1 MHSNCPLS
9 QKYTIPFGQLLN
21 SEAAL
26 HTPVVLPEDY
36 YLTNFQRLL
45 GFVEQQ
51 YADLL
56 SSRETG
62 FLNTFRRLEEDAQK
76 LYVRLVGRKGP
87 MFRRDKLN
95 YPEIAA
101 IELAVNELVG
111 AGLMQVN
118 PPLDLVA
125 VSDLMTK
132 SELLCCFP
140 DQLGPYRSERKQALV
155 NRLVDSGNPCP
166 DLPFTILQPLYRE
179 ELRTLLF
186 LFFGNLSQD
195 LTEFVLQDLG
205 LNRFESYP
213 LNSRLFDRREELE
226 QGLSLSLL
234 WQAVAR
240 NNKKLDLDE
249 LQALADKL
257 PPSSDF
263 SHPTLKRR
271 YARLVNAIARDL
283 ERQGALREA
292 VASFQQSYL
301 PPSRERRTRILARL
315 NDTAGALALCEEIEA
330 SPASSL
336 ELAFA
341 HRFAKTLKGEKRRRQ
356 TTPFNERTLELNDHG
371 QRVEFQVQAHFK
383 DQGWQVFYVE
393 NALINGLAG
402 LWFWDIIFADR
413 EGAFF
418 HPFQSGPADLMTPDF
433 YRSCKDSIYQRLAE
447 MSESHLLDTLLAT
460 YSKKQGISNRLVI
473 WPALSPE
480 LITLAVSLIP
490 MAQLRAM
497 FQRLMFDIAHNRT
510 GFPDLI
516 LFDQENS
523 RYQWLEVKGPGDRLQ
538 ENQKLWLAFFQENGI
553 PAEVVY
559 VRWAEA

>member
-1 MHSNCPLS
+1 MP
-9 QKYTIPFGQLLN
+9 
-21 SEAAL
+21 
-26 HTPVVLPEDY
+26 TPIVLPEDY
-36 YLTNFQRLL
+36 YLTNFQQLL
-45 GFVEQQ
+45 GFVERQ

-56 SSRETG
+56 NCREID
-62 FLNTFRRLEEDAQK
+62 FLDRFRRLAEDAQK

-87 MFRRDKLN
+87 MFRLDKLS

-101 IELAVNELVG
+101 IELAVNELSG

-118 PPLDLVA
+118 PPLGLVA
-125 VSDLMTK
+125 VSDLITK
-132 SELLCCFP
+132 SELLRCFP
-140 DQLGPYRSERKQALV
+140 DQLWPYRSDRKQTLV
-155 NRLVDSGNPCP
+155 NRLVDSADPCP
-166 DLPFTILQPLYRE
+166 DLPFTIVQPLCRE

-205 LNRFESYP
+205 LNRFENYP
-213 LNSRLFDRREELE
+213 LTSRLFNSREELE
-226 QGLSLSLL
+226 QGLNLSQL

-240 NNKKLDLDE
+240 NNNKLDPDE
-249 LQALADKL
+249 LQALAANL

-263 SHPTLKRR
+263 AHPTLKRR

-292 VASFQQSYL
+292 VASFQLSYL
-301 PPSRERRTRILARL
+301 PPSRERRTRILAKL
-315 NDTAGALALCEEIEA
+315 NDTAGALALCAEIEA

-341 HRFAKTLKGEKRRRQ
+341 QRFAKTLNGEKRQRQ
-356 TTPFNERTLELNDHG
+356 NTGFNERALELNDNG
-371 QRVEFQVQAHFK
+371 QRVEFQVQAHFIH
-383 DQGWQVFYVE
+383 QGWQVFYVE
-393 NALINGLAG
+393 NTLINGLAG
-402 LWFWDIIFADR
+402 LWFWDIIFSDR

-433 YRSCKDSIYQRLAE
+433 YRSCKDAIHQRLAE
-447 MSESHLLDTLLAT
+447 MSGNHFLDTLLAT
-460 YSKKQGISNRLVI
+460 YHRKQGVSNRLVI

-490 MAQLRAM
+490 IEQLRSM
-497 FQRLMFDIAHNRT
+497 LQRLMFDIAHNRT

-516 LFDQENS
+516 LFDPENS
-523 RYQWLEVKGPGDRLQ
+523 RYQWLEPESVTSEDVETFGSRSC
-538 ENQKLWLAFFQENGI
+538 
-553 PAEVVY
+553 
-559 VRWAEA
+559 

>member
-1 MHSNCPLS
+1 M
-9 QKYTIPFGQLLN
+9 Q
-21 SEAAL
+21 
-26 HTPVVLPEDY
+26 TPVVLPEDY
-36 YLTNFQRLL
+36 YLTNFQQLL
-45 GFVEQQ
+45 SFVERQ

-56 SSRETG
+56 SCGETD
-62 FLNTFRRLEEDAQK
+62 FLCRFRMLTEDAQK

-87 MFRRDKLN
+87 MFRSDKLS
-95 YPEIAA
+95 YPEIVS
-101 IELAVNELVG
+101 IELAINELAC

-118 PPLDLVA
+118 PLLDMVA
-125 VSDLMTK
+125 LSDLMTK

-186 LFFGNLSQD
+186 LFFGNHSQD

-205 LNRFESYP
+205 LNHFESYP
-213 LNSRLFDRREELE
+213 LKSRLFNSREELE
-226 QGLSLSLL
+226 QGLGLSQL
-234 WQAVAR
+234 WQEVACE
-240 NNKKLDLDE
+240 NNKLDLDE
-249 LQALADKL
+249 LQALAAKL
-257 PPSSDF
+257 PPSPDF
-263 SHPTLKRR
+263 RHPTLKRR

-283 ERQGALREA
+283 ERQGAWRDA
-292 VASFQQSYL
+292 MVSFQQSYL
-301 PPSRERRTRILARL
+301 PPSRERRTRILAKL
-315 NDTAGALALCEEIEA
+315 NDTAGALALCEEIQA

-341 HRFAKTLKGEKRRRQ
+341 HRFAKTLRGERCRRQ
-356 TTPFNERTLELNDHG
+356 TAPFNERTLELNDNG

-383 DQGWQVFYVE
+383 HQGWQVFYVE

-433 YRSCKDSIYQRLAE
+433 YRSCKDSIHQRLAE
-447 MSESHLLDTLLAT
+447 MSESNLLDTLLAT
-460 YSKKQGISNRLVI
+460 CSRKQGISNRLVI

-490 MAQLRAM
+490 LEQLRAM

-516 LFDQENS
+516 LFDPENN

-559 VRWAEA
+559 VGWA